1 MCVCLLFAHS
11 IIQKERFE
19 RIALLARFGCA
30 LLSLSFSRF
39 QSLCI
44 HTRFGCFEWFSNK
57 LWARLNLLVDS
68 IIIYNVLADGAGA
81 VAYRGSRH
89 VSNPYA
95 HFCSTQNYIRYRDTA
110 KRKMRQASNRNDLH
124 AFQSGEKTEQRA
136 IVRSPQFFFCSF
148 ALSLTTNIIH
158 IVRNIKNDISKMRH
172 SLIYVMWLVVFSLLK
187 MQRVKKIKLWKENA
201 RTTLSH
207 TVKTCVC
214 FLRIVC
220 LLFKFWI
227 CNYYGWM
234 RTVYAHCNSLY
245 KYVISTFYVILCKY
259 QAHDLSIIHP
269 ATLRFARLF
278 MYYLHFRAAATT
290 SFSINQRK
298 QHYFVKNIA

>member
-1 MCVCLLFAHS
+1 MVLVLS
-11 IIQKERFE
+11 
-19 RIALLARFGCA
+19 RIAAVGTFPIHMLISVLRKITFDIATQRNGKCDKHRIEMICTHSKVGKKQNSVRLFVRHSFFSA
-30 LLSLSFSRF
+30 LSLS
-39 QSLCI
+39 
-44 HTRFGCFEWFSNK
+44 
-57 LWARLNLLVDS
+57 
-68 IIIYNVLADGAGA
+68 
-81 VAYRGSRH
+81 
-89 VSNPYA
+89 
-95 HFCSTQNYIRYRDTA
+95 
-110 KRKMRQASNRNDLH
+110 
-124 AFQSGEKTEQRA
+124 
-136 IVRSPQFFFCSF
+136 
-148 ALSLTTNIIH
+148 LSLTTNIIH

-234 RTVYAHCNSLY
+234 RTVYAHCNSLN